1 MKRIEI
7 VISPNGTSTLQTKGF
22 SGASCQQASQFLE
35 QAIGTTLTAERT
47 AEFYQSQTI
56 EQSQQQHE

>member
-35 QAIGTTLTAERT
+35 QAIGTTLATERT
-47 AEFYQSQTI
+47 AEFYQSQTN